1 MRKGHC
7 LSLFGIM
14 TSMFSDLGFGDIAIF
29 IASLLFSL
37 TLHEAMHAY
46 AAHALGDTTA
56 RDEGRLSLNPLQ
68 HIDLLT
74 TIALP
79 VVMILLGL
87 PPLLVAKPVP
97 FDPERV
103 RYGEYGAALVALAGP
118 FTNLAL
124 ALIASILLRFF
135 GFGEQIGHIL
145 VIFMQVNITFFVF
158 NMIPFPPLDG
168 SRLLYA
174 VAPEPLQR
182 LMYQI
187 ESAGFAIT
195 IFVFLLLSPFIL
207 PLVGNISDAI
217 FSFLLR

>member
-1 MRKGHC
+1 
-7 LSLFGIM
+7 
-14 TSMFSDLGFGDIAIF
+14 MFNDLAFGDIAIF
-29 IASLLFSL
+29 IISLLLSM

-46 AAHALGDTTA
+46 TAHALGDTTA
-56 RDEGRLSLNPLQ
+56 RDEGRLSLNPLK
-68 HIDLLT
+68 HIDLVT

-87 PPLLVAKPVP
+87 PPLLIAKPVP
-97 FDPERV
+97 FDPHSV
-103 RYGEYGAALVALAGP
+103 RHGEYGAALVAVAGP
-118 FTNLAL
+118 LTNLGL
-124 ALIASILLRFF
+124 AVLASVLLRFI
-135 GFGEQIGHIL
+135 GGEGTFSNVL
-145 VIFMQVNITFFVF
+145 AIFMQVNIVFFVF

-187 ESAGFAIT
+187 ESAGFAVT
-195 IFVFLLLSPFIL
+195 ILAFLLLSPFIL
-207 PLVGNISDAI
+207 PFVSNISDSI